1 MLLRPT
7 LRLLGSLSSGRGH
20 GCGCGVVA
28 RLFSQQARAT
38 QRVPVS
44 QFGKVKVVSR
54 LPVVISALDARFF
67 PDETCTSDVNEA
79 FLQVI
84 RSASKGRARKER
96 TVDGLS
102 GRSLSSFFFLSLFS
116 SLCLSAI
123 SSVLS
128 PSLSFEIVA

>member
-1 MLLRPT
+1 
-7 LRLLGSLSSGRGH
+7 
-20 GCGCGVVA
+20 
-28 RLFSQQARAT
+28 
-38 QRVPVS
+38 VS

-96 TVDGLS
+96 TVDGLRLLL